1 MRSWKALAAMACA
14 LMLIISGCSKNNDG
28 DKKMES
34 NANATDTK
42 KPQNDAAN
50 TVNETM
56 DNMMTYFKDQ
66 GLTLDDMKDLTDMD
80 FAAHEGRSFSYQ
92 GNTAYLYRLKE
103 NDESMKAL
111 LDSAKNTGTVKVN
124 INGEK
129 KDYAASVNGNYLL
142 VYLKDAKMDDL
153 LKQFDSYKAGIG
165 GIKNSDSSNSATD
178 NNDGVNGD
186 QSNGN
191 TGTNGNP
198 TKSNQNNAD
207 DEAMD

>member
-14 LMLIISGCSKNNDG
+14 LMLIISGCSKNDDG